1 MKDSEN
7 SENSENSVLVISVV
21 ICTQNRADLLA
32 DVLQTLCEQTLP
44 TACYEIIVVD
54 NDSKDHTRLVT
65 EDYCHHYDNIRYC
78 IESQRGLSHARN
90 RGWQEANGQY
100 VAYVDDDC
108 KVPTQWLTVAKEII
122 DQIAPAIFGGP
133 TYPFYNSQKPYWWKD
148 NYGTFKHSQ
157 LPRSLHQSEF
167 LIGCNF
173 FVRRS
178 VLKDMCGFDITL
190 GMYDQNLGYGEESE
204 LQRRLCATMTDEI
217 VYYDP
222 KLFVYHLVRPEQMSL
237 RWNLNSR
244 FVGGRYSYY
253 VFHDDNAQ
261 TVRPSKLNLMAQ
273 AVQMLLRLFLDIIVG
288 LLRRDHERYPY
299 LQNYLYEN
307 TLKYVRN
314 FGVIYEKYCLCQ

>member
-1 MKDSEN
+1 MQHSVN
-7 SENSENSVLVISVV
+7 SNIAISIV

-32 DVLQTLCEQTLP
+32 DLLQTLCEQDLSI
-44 TACYEIIVVD
+44 AFYEIIVVD
-54 NDSKDHTRLVT
+54 NDSKDITRLVA
-65 EDYCHHYDNIRYC
+65 EDFCHKYDNARYC
-78 IESQRGLSHARN
+78 VELQHGLSYARN
-90 RGWQEANGQY
+90 RGWLEAKGEY

-108 KVPTQWLTVAKEII
+108 KLPPHWLTVAKEVI

-148 NYGTFKHSQ
+148 DYGILEHSQ
-157 LPRSLHQSEF
+157 SPRSLNQSEF

-178 VLKDMCGFDITL
+178 VLKDMCGFDVTL
-190 GMYDQNLGYGEESE
+190 GMCDKKLGYGEESE
-204 LQRRLCATMTDEI
+204 LQRRLRSTMTDEI

-237 RWNLNSR
+237 RWNLKSR
-244 FVGGRYSYY
+244 FVGGRYSNY
-253 VFHDDNAQ
+253 VFNDNIAQ
-261 TVRPSKLNLMAQ
+261 AVTASKLNLLAQ
-273 AVQMLLRLFLDIIVG
+273 AVQIPPRLFLDIIVG

-307 TLKYVRN
+307 TFKYVRN
-314 FGVIYEKYCLCQ
+314 FGAIYEKYCLCE